1 MSYRAKRMRGAAGG
15 ATLLLCLW
23 LPACAGDGPDP
34 GTALERGPG
43 SPVDPLDHPP
53 VEVPP
58 ASPVSAAT
66 KRLSV
71 EQLRQTLPALMGEDK
86 NGNPITWQDAQDPG
100 LDVNAAA
107 LGEADYIYITAD
119 ETSPGPLY
127 VKFMDDA
134 ARSVCDQALEADQE
148 RPSAEARVLLRHVGF
163 TDTAASKPAEVD
175 ENLRYLRLRFH
186 GAWTPGDD
194 ATIAPLRTLFTDS
207 VSALAGTST
216 PTEDQVI
223 AGWRAVCVS
232 LLTAPE
238 LHLY

>member
-1 MSYRAKRMRGAAGG
+1 MMRGKKTTTARMAAV
-15 ATLLLCLW
+15 LLCLL
-23 LPACAGDGPDP
+23 LPGCAGDDP
-34 GTALERGPG
+34 AGSQLLDRGPP

-53 VEVPP
+53 VDLPP
-58 ASPVSAAT
+58 AAPVSAAT

-71 EQLRQTLPALMGEDK
+71 EQLRRTLPALLGNDVD
-86 NGNPITWQDAQDPG
+86 GNPITWQDGKDPG
-100 LDVNAAA
+100 LDANAAA
-107 LGEADYIYITAD
+107 LGEADYIFITAD
-119 ETSPGPLY
+119 DTSPGPLY

-134 ARSVCDQALEADQE
+134 ARSVCDQALAADQA

-163 TDTAASKPAEVD
+163 TDTASSKPAEVD
-175 ENLRYLRLRFH
+175 DNLHYLRLRFH
-186 GAWTPGDD
+186 GTWKPGDD
-194 ATIAPLRTLFTDS
+194 ATIAALRTLFADS

-216 PTEDQVI
+216 PTQAQVV